1 MAVSSVGIGSGLD
14 VESIVTQMVALE
26 KRPLETLKAKSEFID
41 AKISVQGEIR
51 SMVTDLNDAVLALS
65 LDRTW
70 NSVKVSASGS
80 NVSAT
85 TTGIAAQGSYNLNV
99 KQLSQ
104 SQTMVSSKLNAG
116 ATMGSAGTFVFTVG
130 HQTTKTVHVEVDSSD
145 TLEKVAAKISESGAG
160 ILASVV
166 TDADGK
172 QQLMLRSR
180 ESGLESKFDLAIEG
194 AITSAAGVTPVTYGS
209 LTAGSNLASLAG
221 GDRPDIDAIYAAV
234 DPEHPFQAQPV
245 GAAGFYMSQ
254 LAQNAKMT
262 LNGVE
267 VESNTN
273 TFASTVPG
281 LSISVNA
288 IGTSLLSVTQDKD
301 AIKEKIQKFVD
312 SYNALNKLLAEAT
325 KYSEDNKT
333 AGVFQ
338 GDSSIVS
345 MQNAFRMLTQVSA
358 ANATGAFKRLADIGI
373 ELGNSVTGSA
383 KTAGELVV
391 NTTKLDTALND
402 MASLKELFAAKDVQS
417 QGGGIAVRFK
427 SFTGGLMDLEG
438 ALNTKEASLDK
449 EKDRNADEQDR
460 VNQRATR
467 MEDRLRKQYTALDV
481 KMASLSSLSSYVEQM
496 VASWNKSKD

>member
-14 VESIVTQMVALE
+14 VESIVTQMVELE

-41 AKISVQGEIR
+41 AKISVQGQIR
-51 SMVTDLNDAVLALS
+51 SLVTDLNDAVLDLS

-70 NSVKVSASGS
+70 NAVKVNASGS
-80 NVSAT
+80 NVSAAM
-85 TTGIAAQGSYNLNV
+85 TGIAAQGSYNLNV
-99 KQLSQ
+99 TQLSQ

-116 ATMGSAGTFVFTVG
+116 ATMGSAGVMKLTIGNPPNSTRTVS
-130 HQTTKTVHVEVDSSD
+130 VDVTATD
-145 TLEKVAAKISESGAG
+145 TLESLAAKISNSDAG
-160 ILASVV
+160 VLASVI
-166 TDADGK
+166 TDASGK

-180 ESGLESKFDLAIEG
+180 ETGLDSKFSLAIEPLENE
-194 AITSAAGVTPVTYGS
+194 TLV
-209 LTAGSNLASLAG
+209 AGSNLANLAG
-221 GDRPDIDAIYAAV
+221 RVPAANAGAEAI
-234 DPEHPFQAQPV
+234 PENET
-245 GAAGFYMSQ
+245 GFYMAQ
-254 LAQNAKMT
+254 AAQNAKMT
-262 LNGVE
+262 FNGVE

-281 LSISVNA
+281 LSISVTA
-288 IGTSLLSVTQDKD
+288 TGTSLLTVSQDKE

-312 SYNALNKLLAEAT
+312 SYNALNKLMTEAT
-325 KYSEDNKT
+325 KYDKEAKS

-345 MQNAFRMLTQVSA
+345 MQNAFRMLTQVTA

-373 ELGNSVTGSA
+373 EMGNSITGSA
-383 KTAGELVV
+383 KTAGELVL
-391 NTTKLDTALND
+391 NSTKLDTALND

-427 SFTGGLMDLEG
+427 SFTTGLMDLEG
-438 ALNTKEASLDK
+438 ALNSKEESLDK
-449 EKDRNADEQDR
+449 EKARNADEQDR
-460 VNQRATR
+460 VTARASR
-467 MEDRLRKQYTALDV
+467 MEERLRSQYSALDV